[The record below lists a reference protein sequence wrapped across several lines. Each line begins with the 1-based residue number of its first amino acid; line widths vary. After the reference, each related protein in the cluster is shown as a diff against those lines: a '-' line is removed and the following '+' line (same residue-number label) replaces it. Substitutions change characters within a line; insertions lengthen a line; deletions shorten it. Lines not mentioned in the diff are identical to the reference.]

1 MIAIKINGLTKSYG
15 ENKAVDNLSLEV
27 PENSI
32 CGFLGPNGAGKTTTF
47 KLMANIIKKD
57 AGEIEILG
65 EKVEGDRQSQHL
77 RFLQDVPELYGYMSA
92 YEYLKFICELNGL
105 GDIDN
110 KIREALALVG
120 LSDAKNKRIGSFSR
134 GMKQRIGI
142 AASIMPKPKVL
153 LLDEPISALDPI
165 GRKEVFDLLAKL
177 RGKMTIMF
185 STHIIDDIERVSDK
199 VIIIN
204 KGKKIADDTVEE
216 LKGKYLT
223 NVVELKF
230 ASDKD
235 KTRFKKVFKPKN
247 IEIEEGPEMVRL
259 KIDELDEEQAIFKV
273 LQAEKIRIL
282 NFNVVAP
289 TLEEIFIEEVAR

>member
-1 MIAIKINGLTKSYG
+1 MIAIKISGLSKSYG
-15 ENKAVDNLSLEV
+15 GKKAVDNLSFEV
-27 PENSI
+27 AENSI

-47 KLMANIIKKD
+47 KLMANLLDAD
-57 AGEIEILG
+57 AGEIEI
-65 EKVEGDRQSQHL
+65 VGDL

-92 YEYLKFICELNGL
+92 YEYLKFICDLNNL
-105 GDIDN
+105 GSIDS
-110 KIREALALVG
+110 KIRETLAVVG
-120 LSDAKNKRIGSFSR
+120 LSDAKNKRISSFSR

-142 AASIMPKPKVL
+142 AASIISKPKVL

-204 KGKKIADDTVEE
+204 HGKKIADGTVDE
-216 LKGKYLT
+216 LKGRYLT
-223 NVVELKF
+223 NMVELKF
-230 ASDKD
+230 VSEKEML
-235 KTRFKKVFKPKN
+235 RFKKVFKPVDASS
-247 IEIEEGPEMVRL
+247 ESGPDTLRF
-259 KIDELDEEQAIFKV
+259 KAGDPDAEQAIFKV
-273 LQAEKIRIL
+273 LVTEKIRIL
-282 NFNVVAP
+282 SFNVVAP

>member
-1 MIAIKINGLTKSYG
+1 MIAIKLSGLTKSYG
-15 ENKAVDNLSLEV
+15 DKKAVDDLSLEV

-47 KLMANIIKKD
+47 KLIANLIKKD
-57 AGEIEILG
+57 SGEIEILG
-65 EKVEGDRQSQHL
+65 EKVVGNKQSRNL

-92 YEYLKFICELNGL
+92 HEYLKFICELNNL
-105 GDIDN
+105 EQIDK
-110 KIREALALVG
+110 KIRETLELVG
-120 LSDAKNKRIGSFSR
+120 LKDAKNKRISSFSR

-142 AASIMPKPKVL
+142 AASIIPRPKVL

-199 VIIIN
+199 VVII
-204 KGKKIADDTVEE
+204 KDGKKIADGSIDE

-223 NVVELKF
+223 NMVELKF
-230 ASDKD
+230 ASAADKN
-235 KTRFKKVFKPKN
+235 RFKKLFQ
-247 IEIEEGPEMVRL
+247 L
-259 KIDELDEEQAIFKV
+259 KIVEEEPETIRFRIDKLDFEQEIFRI
-273 LQAEKIRIL
+273 LAEEKIKL
-282 NFNVVAP
+282 LGFSVMAP
-289 TLEEIFIEEVAR
+289 TLEEIFMEEVTR